1 MAGRTVVGSDGATW
15 TVRRRW
21 LPWRGPVSFRE
32 MWHSPSEKTPAAEDA
47 TAAEEPP
54 PGAALRFLQLT
65 VGVVLWVII
74 YGGKAIL
81 IALAAVFM
89 VAVWLINLAL
99 QLLAL
104 PFVLLA
110 RVTGLARWPVQIE
123 RQYAHFRTEHAP
135 DYAAAAA
142 LRDDLAAQLEA
153 GTLDGMR
160 EAAAPEPR

>member
-1 MAGRTVVGSDGATW
+1 MTGISLTGGDGVTW

-32 MWHSPSEKTPAAEDA
+32 IWHSPSEKAAADDPAA
-47 TAAEEPP
+47 TEEP

-65 VGVVLWVII
+65 VGVLLWVII

-89 VAVWLINLAL
+89 VSLWVINLVL

-104 PFVLLA
+104 PFVLIA
-110 RVTGLARWPVQIE
+110 RVVGLARWPVQID
-123 RQYAHFRTEHAP
+123 RQYAHFRTEHAK
-135 DYAAAAA
+135 DFHTAAT
-142 LRDDLAAQLEA
+142 LRDDLAAQLSA
-153 GTLDGMR
+153 GTLDGMH
-160 EAAAPEPR
+160 EAATESAA

>member
-1 MAGRTVVGSDGATW
+1 MAGLSVKGSDGVIW

-32 MWHSPSEKTPAAEDA
+32 MWHSPSEKEPATDGAETTD
-47 TAAEEPP
+47 EPP
-54 PGAALRFLQLT
+54 SAVHRFLQLT

-89 VAVWLINLAL
+89 VSLWLINLVL

-110 RVTGLARWPVQIE
+110 RITGLARWPVQID

-135 DYAAAAA
+135 DYAGAAT
-142 LRDDLAAQLEA
+142 LRDDLAAQLQA
-153 GTLDGMR
+153 GTLDGMH
-160 EAAAPEPR
+160 EAAAPEQAA

>member
-1 MAGRTVVGSDGATW
+1 MDGRSVIGSDGVTW

-32 MWHSPSEKTPAAEDA
+32 MWHSPSDKGAATGDTA
-47 TAAEEPP
+47 TAEEP

-74 YGGKAIL
+74 YAGKAIL
-81 IALAAVFM
+81 IAVAAVFL
-89 VAVWLINLAL
+89 VSVWVINLVL

-110 RVTGLARWPVQIE
+110 RVTGLTRWPVQID
-123 RQYAHFRTEHAP
+123 RQYTHFRTEQAAG
-135 DYAAAAA
+135 YAAAAT
-142 LRDDLAAQLEA
+142 LRDDLVAQLQA
-153 GTLDGMR
+153 GTLDGMH
-160 EAAAPEPR
+160 EPAA

>member
-1 MAGRTVVGSDGATW
+1 MAVVSVTGSDGVTW

-32 MWHSPSEKTPAAEDA
+32 MWHSPDKESTTEESATTED
-47 TAAEEPP
+47 P

-89 VAVWLINLAL
+89 VSLWTINLVL

-110 RVTGLARWPVQIE
+110 RVVGLARWPVQID
-123 RQYAHFRTEHAP
+123 RQYAHFRTEHAK
-135 DYAAAAA
+135 DFQGAAT
-142 LRDDLAAQLEA
+142 LRDGLAAQLGA
-153 GTLDGMR
+153 GTLEGMH
-160 EAAAPEPR
+160 ETATEPAA

>member
-1 MAGRTVVGSDGATW
+1 MAGLSVIGSDGVTW

-32 MWHSPSEKTPAAEDA
+32 MWHSPSDKGTATEDTA
-47 TAAEEPP
+47 TTEEP

-74 YGGKAIL
+74 YGAKAIL

-89 VAVWLINLAL
+89 VSLWLVNLVL

-110 RVTGLARWPVQIE
+110 RITGLARWPVQVD
-123 RQYAHFRTEHAP
+123 RQYAHFRTEHAK
-135 DYAAAAA
+135 DYAGAAT
-142 LRDDLAAQLEA
+142 LRDELAAQLRA
-153 GTLDGMR
+153 GTLDGMHQS
-160 EAAAPEPR
+160 AAPEQAA

>member
-1 MAGRTVVGSDGATW
+1 MAGRTVVGGDGVTW

-32 MWHSPSEKTPAAEDA
+32 MWHSPPDKEPAAEDA
-47 TAAEEPP
+47 TTAEEP

-110 RVTGLARWPVQIE
+110 RITGLARWPVQIE
-123 RQYAHFRTEHAP
+123 RQHAHFRTEHAP
-135 DYAAAAA
+135 DYATAAT
-142 LRDDLAAQLEA
+142 LRDDLAAHLAA
-153 GTLDGMR
+153 GTLDCMH
-160 EAAAPEPR
+160 EPAAPEPAA